1 MLYIFESI
9 YIKKS
14 DSLMH
19 LYSQEHHLPIS
30 KLKPEKTTTFYSSR
44 SAKLFQ
50 LQAEIIFQARAAL

>member
-1 MLYIFESI
+1 
-9 YIKKS
+9 
-14 DSLMH
+14 MH

-30 KLKPEKTTTFYSSR
+30 KLKPEKITTFYSSR